1 MSIWLLRKEKK
12 IKQSRRVYFLGLQ
25 PRKQKK
31 SREVFDTTTFV
42 ASVSGNETIENISV
56 TRFFFSLK
64 LKKKRTKRKEKKL
77 IMNERIYTLMICKL
91 FSIVIHLI
99 AENKNNF

>member
-12 IKQSRRVYFLGLQ
+12 IKQSRRVYFLGMQ

-42 ASVSGNETIENISV
+42 ASVSGNETNRKHFCYQI
-56 TRFFFSLK
+56 FFFFEIEK
-64 LKKKRTKRKEKKL
+64 KKNKKKRKETD
-77 IMNERIYTLMICKL
+77 NE
-91 FSIVIHLI
+91 
-99 AENKNNF
+99 